1 MHCAELLLLNLQN
14 LIIVMKNYKLIP
26 KVTVLVLMLV
36 GILAAVMFFAGGSE
50 GSLEVA
56 GDFLNIPKF
65 TDLLLYWIY
74 VLVGLVIL
82 VTFGFVLAKLVETF
96 KVDPKAGIRS
106 VLVVLA
112 AVGLVALC
120 WFLGSPEKVEILG
133 YEGTD
138 NVGTMARLS
147 DAIMYLVYIL
157 TASTVAALVWGVIY
171 TKVKK

>member
-1 MHCAELLLLNLQN
+1 
-14 LIIVMKNYKLIP
+14 MKNYKLFP
-26 KVTVLVLMLV
+26 KVTLWVLMVV
-36 GILAAVMFFAGGSE
+36 GIVATALFFLGGSE

-56 GDFLNIPKF
+56 GDFLDIPKF
-65 TDLLLYWIY
+65 TNVLLYWIY
-74 VLVGLVIL
+74 ALVVLVIL

-96 KVDPKAGIRS
+96 KVDPKAGVRS
-106 VLVVLA
+106 ILVVLA
-112 AVGLVALC
+112 AVGLCALC

-138 NVGTMARLS
+138 NVGNMARMS

>member
-1 MHCAELLLLNLQN
+1 
-14 LIIVMKNYKLIP
+14 MKNYKLFP
-26 KVTVLVLMLV
+26 KVTLWVLMVV
-36 GILAAVMFFAGGSE
+36 GIVATALFFLGGSE

-56 GDFLNIPKF
+56 GDFLDIPKF
-65 TDLLLYWIY
+65 TNVLLYWIY
-74 VLVGLVIL
+74 ALVVLVIL
-82 VTFGFVLAKLVETF
+82 ATFGFVLAKLVETF

-106 VLVVLA
+106 VVVVLA
-112 AVGLVALC
+112 AVALCALC

>member
-1 MHCAELLLLNLQN
+1 
-14 LIIVMKNYKLIP
+14 MKNYKLFP
-26 KVTVLVLMLV
+26 KVTLWVLMLV
-36 GILAAVMFFAGGSE
+36 GIVASVMFFAGGSE

-65 TDLLLYWIY
+65 TDTLLYWIY

-82 VTFGFVLAKLVETF
+82 VTFGFVIAKLVETF
-96 KVDPKAGIRS
+96 KVDAKRGLMS
-106 VLVVLA
+106 VGVVLA
-112 AVGLVALC
+112 AIGLCALC
-120 WFLGSPEKVEILG
+120 WFLGSPEKVEIIG

-138 NVGTMARLS
+138 NVGNMARLS
-147 DAIMYLVYIL
+147 DAIIYLTYIL

>member
-1 MHCAELLLLNLQN
+1 
-14 LIIVMKNYKLIP
+14 MKNYKLFP
-26 KVTVLVLMLV
+26 KVTLWVLMVV
-36 GILAAVMFFAGGSE
+36 GIIATALFFLGGSE

-56 GDFLNIPKF
+56 GDFLDIPKF
-65 TDLLLYWIY
+65 TNALLFWIY
-74 VLVGLVIL
+74 ALVVLVIL

-96 KVDPKAGIRS
+96 KVDPKRGLVS
-106 VLVVLA
+106 VAVVLG
-112 AVGLVALC
+112 AVALCVLC

-138 NVGTMARLS
+138 NVGNMARMS

>member
-1 MHCAELLLLNLQN
+1 
-14 LIIVMKNYKLIP
+14 MKNYKLFP
-26 KVTVLVLMLV
+26 KVTLWVLMVV
-36 GILAAVMFFAGGSE
+36 GIIATAMFFLGGSE

-56 GDFLNIPKF
+56 GDFLDIPKF
-65 TDLLLYWIY
+65 SDVFLYWIY
-74 VLVGLVIL
+74 ALVGLVIL

-96 KVDPKAGIRS
+96 KVDPKAGVRS
-106 VLVVLA
+106 ILVVLA
-112 AVGLVALC
+112 AVGICALC

-138 NVGTMARLS
+138 NVGNMARMS

-157 TASTVAALVWGVIY
+157 TASTVVALVWGVIY

>member
-1 MHCAELLLLNLQN
+1 
-14 LIIVMKNYKLIP
+14 MKNYKLIP

-36 GILAAVMFFAGGSE
+36 GILTAVMFFAGGSE

>member
-1 MHCAELLLLNLQN
+1 
-14 LIIVMKNYKLIP
+14 
-26 KVTVLVLMLV
+26 MLV
-36 GILAAVMFFAGGSE
+36 GILTAVMFFAGGSE

-96 KVDPKAGIRS
+96 KVDPKAGVRS

-138 NVGTMARLS
+138 NVGNMARMS

-157 TASTVAALVWGVIY
+157 TASTVAALVWGVVY

>member
-1 MHCAELLLLNLQN
+1 
-14 LIIVMKNYKLIP
+14 MKNYKLIP
-26 KVTVLVLMLV
+26 KVTLWVLMLV
-36 GILAAVMFFAGGSE
+36 GIVASVLFFVGGSE

-56 GDFLNIPKF
+56 GDFLDIPKF
-65 TDLLLYWIY
+65 TDILLYWNY
-74 VLVGLVIL
+74 VLVGVVIL
-82 VTFGFVLAKLVETF
+82 ITFGFVIAKLVETF
-96 KVDPKAGIRS
+96 KVDAKRGLVS
-106 VLVVLA
+106 VGVVLA
-112 AVGLVALC
+112 AVGLCALC

-138 NVGTMARLS
+138 NVGNMARMS

>member
-1 MHCAELLLLNLQN
+1 
-14 LIIVMKNYKLIP
+14 MKNYKLFP
-26 KVTVLVLMLV
+26 KVTLWVLMVV
-36 GILAAVMFFAGGSE
+36 GIIATALFFLGGSE

-56 GDFLNIPKF
+56 GDFLDIPKF
-65 TDLLLYWIY
+65 TNVLLYWIY
-74 VLVGLVIL
+74 ALVVLVIL

-96 KVDPKAGIRS
+96 KVDPKRGLMS
-106 VLVVLA
+106 VVVVLG
-112 AVGLVALC
+112 AVALCALC

-138 NVGTMARLS
+138 NVGNMARMS

-157 TASTVAALVWGVIY
+157 TASTVVALVWGVIY

>member
-1 MHCAELLLLNLQN
+1 
-14 LIIVMKNYKLIP
+14 MKNYKLFP
-26 KVTVLVLMLV
+26 KVTLWVLMLV
-36 GILAAVMFFAGGSE
+36 GIVATALFFLGGSE

-56 GDFLNIPKF
+56 GDFLDIPKF
-65 TDLLLYWIY
+65 SDVFLYWIY
-74 VLVGLVIL
+74 ALVVLVIL

-96 KVDPKAGIRS
+96 KVDPKAGVRS
-106 VLVVLA
+106 ILVVLA
-112 AVGLVALC
+112 AVGLCALC

-138 NVGTMARLS
+138 NVGNMARMS

>member
-1 MHCAELLLLNLQN
+1 
-14 LIIVMKNYKLIP
+14 MKNYKLFP
-26 KVTVLVLMLV
+26 KVTLWVLMLV
-36 GILAAVMFFAGGSE
+36 GIVATAMFFLGGSE

-56 GDFLNIPKF
+56 GDFLDIPKF
-65 TDLLLYWIY
+65 TNVLLYWIY
-74 VLVGLVIL
+74 ALVVLVIL

-96 KVDPKAGIRS
+96 KVDPKAGVRS
-106 VLVVLA
+106 ILVVLA
-112 AVGLVALC
+112 AVGICALC
-120 WFLGSPEKVEILG
+120 WFLGSPEKMEIIG

-138 NVGTMARLS
+138 NVGNMARLS

>member
-1 MHCAELLLLNLQN
+1 
-14 LIIVMKNYKLIP
+14 MKNYKLFP
-26 KVTVLVLMLV
+26 KVTLWVLMLV
-36 GILAAVMFFAGGSE
+36 GIVATAMFFLGGSE

-56 GDFLNIPKF
+56 GDFLDIPKF
-65 TDLLLYWIY
+65 SDVFLYWIY

-82 VTFGFVLAKLVETF
+82 VTFGFVLAKLVATF
-96 KVDPKAGIRS
+96 KVDPKAGVRS
-106 VLVVLA
+106 ILVVLA
-112 AVGLVALC
+112 AVGLCALC
-120 WFLGSPEKVEILG
+120 WFLGSPEKIEILG

-138 NVGTMARLS
+138 NVGNMARMS

>member
-1 MHCAELLLLNLQN
+1 
-14 LIIVMKNYKLIP
+14 MKNYKLFP
-26 KVTVLVLMLV
+26 KVTLWVLMLV
-36 GILAAVMFFAGGSE
+36 GIVASVMFFAGGSE

-65 TDLLLYWIY
+65 TDTLLYWIY

-82 VTFGFVLAKLVETF
+82 VTFGFVIAKLVETF
-96 KVDPKAGIRS
+96 KVDPKRGLTSI
-106 VLVVLA
+106 VVVLA
-112 AVGLVALC
+112 AVGLCALC

-138 NVGTMARLS
+138 NVGNMARLS
-147 DAIMYLVYIL
+147 DAMMYLVYIL

>member
-1 MHCAELLLLNLQN
+1 
-14 LIIVMKNYKLIP
+14 MKNYKLFP
-26 KVTVLVLMLV
+26 KVTLWVLMLV
-36 GILAAVMFFAGGSE
+36 GIVATALFFLGGSE

-56 GDFLNIPKF
+56 GDFLDIPKF
-65 TDLLLYWIY
+65 SDVFLYWIY
-74 VLVGLVIL
+74 ALVGLVIL

-96 KVDPKAGIRS
+96 KVDPKAGVRS
-106 VLVVLA
+106 ILVVLA
-112 AVGLVALC
+112 AVGICALC
-120 WFLGSPEKVEILG
+120 WFLGSPEKMEIIG

-138 NVGTMARLS
+138 NVGNMARLS

>member
-1 MHCAELLLLNLQN
+1 
-14 LIIVMKNYKLIP
+14 MKNYKLFP
-26 KVTVLVLMLV
+26 KVTLWVLMVV
-36 GILAAVMFFAGGSE
+36 GIIATALFFLGGSE

-65 TDLLLYWIY
+65 TDTLLYWIY
-74 VLVGLVIL
+74 VLVALVIL

-96 KVDPKAGIRS
+96 KVDPKAGVRS
-106 VLVVLA
+106 ILVVLA
-112 AVGLVALC
+112 AVGLCALC

-138 NVGTMARLS
+138 NVGNMARMS

-157 TASTVAALVWGVIY
+157 TASTIAALVWGVIY

>member
-1 MHCAELLLLNLQN
+1 
-14 LIIVMKNYKLIP
+14 MKNYKLFP
-26 KVTVLVLMLV
+26 KVTLWVLMLV
-36 GILAAVMFFAGGSE
+36 GIVATALFFLGGSE

-56 GDFLNIPKF
+56 GDFLDIPKF
-65 TDLLLYWIY
+65 TDILLYWNY
-74 VLVGLVIL
+74 VLVGVVIL
-82 VTFGFVLAKLVETF
+82 VTFGFVIAKLVETF
-96 KVDPKAGIRS
+96 KVDAKRGLVS
-106 VLVVLA
+106 VVVVLA
-112 AVGLVALC
+112 AVGLCALC

-138 NVGTMARLS
+138 NVGNMARMS

>member
-1 MHCAELLLLNLQN
+1 
-14 LIIVMKNYKLIP
+14 MKNYKLFP
-26 KVTVLVLMLV
+26 KVTLWVLMVV
-36 GILAAVMFFAGGSE
+36 GIIATALFFLGGSE

-56 GDFLNIPKF
+56 GDFLDIPKF
-65 TDLLLYWIY
+65 TNALLFWIY
-74 VLVGLVIL
+74 ALVVLVIL
-82 VTFGFVLAKLVETF
+82 VTFGFVIAKLVETF
-96 KVDPKAGIRS
+96 KVDSKRALTS
-106 VLVVLA
+106 VGVVLG
-112 AVGLVALC
+112 AVVLCIIC

-138 NVGTMARLS
+138 NVGNMARMS

>member
-1 MHCAELLLLNLQN
+1 
-14 LIIVMKNYKLIP
+14 MKNYKLFP
-26 KVTVLVLMLV
+26 KVTLWVLMVV
-36 GILAAVMFFAGGSE
+36 GIIATAMFFLGGSE

-56 GDFLNIPKF
+56 GDFLDIPKF
-65 TDLLLYWIY
+65 TNVLLYWIY
-74 VLVGLVIL
+74 ALVVLVIL
-82 VTFGFVLAKLVETF
+82 VTFGFVIAKLVETF
-96 KVDPKAGIRS
+96 KVDPKRGLVS
-106 VLVVLA
+106 VGVVLG
-112 AVGLVALC
+112 AVALCALC

-138 NVGTMARLS
+138 NVGNMARMS